1 MSLLPPAADPAPIS
15 RPAAERSPLR
25 RVCDWNFDAGLVGA
39 SLDSAGARC
48 DRFHGVWEFC
58 PGVGGGRALRFDGFS
73 THIVREPG
81 SPLELGPAASAEAWI
96 SLAAY
101 PWNDCPIVDSC
112 DASGGLFLGID
123 DHGRAVVRARL
134 GETWLTLRSDSL
146 GLRRW
151 RHVAAT
157 AGDGALALY
166 VDGVC
171 VAEQRSDQ
179 AFVGS
184 GDAGVYIGR
193 SREPQRATRGIRPDS
208 HAPGHHY
215 LDAVI
220 DGIKLWSGVLP
231 AEQLAAQFAATP
243 APPPAPQPERRM
255 PSGAKGKGR
264 FGAYYEHLKYYDAW
278 DRRWRV
284 GDHPDVVVRFDHEA
298 YRFVFWRGTNYV
310 PCWVTEEDFWYTN
323 EFNETWGNGAIGCCE
338 PMSDKHCAYS
348 HVRIIES
355 NAARVV
361 VHWRYALVDVYGTRP
376 RKDPVSGWTDF
387 TDEVYTIYPDGT
399 GTRKITLHSTQPL
412 EAHEFQETMVVLHPG
427 QRPEDVLSP
436 EAVTM
441 ANMEGEE
448 RVYSWAQGSP
458 AVIDQ
463 PPRAN
468 IERVNLKSA
477 TKPFLIVSPA
487 PCLRRNL
494 QPSNQPVYPVY
505 RHEIVPPAIFPWW
518 NHWPTAEIASDG
530 RHAVAADRASHA
542 SVIAGTEWVDHEV
555 TATSR
560 TRVMLHGLTR
570 LEARELVPLAASW
583 LQPPPLTVLSPGYRS
598 GGYQVLERA
607 YALALREA
615 DADATASAGPLR
627 LRIDATEG
635 ASVHGLCLVISGWGE
650 DGARVSHDGAEL
662 PLGPACRIGHRGTP
676 SGADLLLWLD
686 LKATTPFTLQL
697 ERA

>member
-1 MSLLPPAADPAPIS
+1 MSTSHKPSATPPEAARSAQTPI
-15 RPAAERSPLR
+15 LR
-25 RVCDWNFDAGLVGA
+25 CDWNFDAGLVGA
-39 SLDSAGARC
+39 SLDSAGATC
-48 DRFHGVWEFC
+48 DTFHGAWEFC
-58 PGVGGGRALRFDGFS
+58 PGAGGGRALRFDGFT
-73 THIVREPG
+73 THITRAPG
-81 SPLELGPAASAEAWI
+81 APLALGAAASAEAWVT
-96 SLAAY
+96 LAAY
-101 PWNDCPIVDSC
+101 PWNDCPVLDVC
-112 DASGGLFLGID
+112 DGAGGLFLGID
-123 DHGRAVVRARL
+123 DHGRAVAKARFG
-134 GETWLTLRSDSL
+134 GEWLTLRSPATL
-146 GLRRW
+146 GMRAW
-151 RHVAAT
+151 RHVVAVADEQ
-157 AGDGALALY
+157 GLVLY
-166 VDGVC
+166 VDGQP
-171 VAEQRSDQ
+171 VAQQ
-179 AFVGS
+179 TTKAGFVEAADPGIF
-184 GDAGVYIGR
+184 IGR
-193 SREPQRATRGIRPDS
+193 TRAPQLATRGIRPDS

-215 LDAVI
+215 IDGVL
-220 DGIKLWSGVLP
+220 DGIKLWSGALP
-231 AEQLAAQFAATP
+231 AQSIAARFAATP
-243 APPPAPQPERRM
+243 TPAPAPQPERRM
-255 PSGAKGKGR
+255 PSGTPGKGR
-264 FGAYYEHLKYYDAW
+264 FGATYEHLKYYDAW

-284 GDHPDVVVRFDHEA
+284 GEHPDVVVRFDHEA

-355 NAARVV
+355 HAARVV

-376 RKDPVSGWTDF
+376 RKDPVTGWTDF
-387 TDEVYTIYPDGT
+387 TDEVYTLYPDGT

-412 EAHEFQETMVVLHPG
+412 EPHEFQETMIVMHPG

-441 ANMEGEE
+441 ANMEGQEQ
-448 RVYSWAQGSP
+448 VYSWAQGSP

-468 IERVNLKSA
+468 IERVNLKSD

-494 QPSNQPVYPVY
+494 QRSSQPVYPVY

-583 LQPPPLTVLSPGYRS
+583 LQPPPLTITGPGFS
-598 GGYQVLERA
+598 SSGYQVLKRA
-607 YALALREA
+607 YALGTN
-615 DADATASAGPLR
+615 DASAQALS
-627 LRIDATEG
+627 LRIDASEG
-635 ASVHGLCLVISGWGE
+635 SPLNGLCLVVADWGDDDADVSI
-650 DGARVSHDGAEL
+650 DGVAQPR
-662 PLGPACRIGHRGTP
+662 GPTCRMGHRGTQTG
-676 SGADLLLWLD
+676 SDLVLWLD
-686 LKATTPFTLQL
+686 LKAITPLAITLRH
-697 ERA
+697 RAGN